1 MICVAEMKKIRP
13 IKYKFKHSLHDIMEY
28 VRLNP
33 EAAARKIKEAKVN
46 KAMQAKQISE
56 YRYHMVLMLDYDVLK
71 RFDRAIRQ
79 S

>member
-1 MICVAEMKKIRP
+1 
-13 IKYKFKHSLHDIMEY
+13 
-28 VRLNP
+28 
-33 EAAARKIKEAKVN
+33 
-46 KAMQAKQISE
+46 MQAKQISE